1 MRTRIGSRLKH
12 LREERKMN
20 QEDFANLLGVS
31 TSAYARMERNET
43 SPDLSQILRWS
54 EILNVPVQE
63 FLPENITFQ
72 ANNENG
78 NVGIVLGNVNY
89 YTENN
94 DVVKELEAENLRL
107 RQEIRFLEEKNTLL
121 QNQVEDYRKLLSLPI
136 SGGNL

>member
-1 MRTRIGSRLKH
+1 MRTKIGNRLKH
-12 LREERKMN
+12 LRDERKMN
-20 QEDFANLLGVS
+20 QDDFANLLGVS

-89 YTENN
+89 YTEKTE
-94 DVVKELEAENLRL
+94 VMKELETENQRL

-121 QNQVEDYRKLLSLPI
+121 QNQVDDYRRIMSLDK
-136 SGGNL
+136 STEK

>member
-1 MRTRIGSRLKH
+1 
-12 LREERKMN
+12 MN
-20 QEDFANLLGVS
+20 QDDFANLLGVS

-89 YTENN
+89 YTEKTE
-94 DVVKELEAENLRL
+94 VMKELETENQRL

-121 QNQVEDYRKLLSLPI
+121 QNQVDDYRRIMSLDK
-136 SGGNL
+136 STEK